1 MKRNIKVVEIN
12 GFRGMFVI
20 AFAIVCAVAGFIVF
34 PAWLLMTGWNWFAV
48 YVYQM
53 PHMNLLHGFMLYAVF
68 VLLYF
73 ATGSHKTSL
82 NISSANLNKS
92 HLAAMMKDI
101 DDEK

>member
-1 MKRNIKVVEIN
+1 MKKNIKVVEIN
-12 GFRGMFVI
+12 GLRGIFVI
-20 AFAIVCAVAGFIVF
+20 AFAIICAIAGFIVI
-34 PAWLLMTGWNWFAV
+34 PAWFLMTAWNWIGI
-48 YVYQM
+48 YIYPL
-53 PHMNLLHGFMLYAVF
+53 PHMSLLHGFMLYAVF

-73 ATGSHKTSL
+73 ATGSYKTSL